1 MNASATFR
9 FGSCELLPAR
19 RQLLVDGQPAP
30 LGARAIDLL
39 HALVERRDRTVPKG
53 ELLDIVWPDVF
64 VEEANLH
71 VQVSGLRKVL
81 GSDVIAT
88 VPGRG
93 YRFVAPLDNESASV
107 TLPQVAPTVHSK
119 TLPAQPLS
127 LIGREQE
134 LSELARYVSS
144 QPLVTV
150 TGAGGI
156 GKTRLALAVATLLA
170 DQWKDGVAW
179 VEAASVFDSTQL
191 LSAVAQA
198 TRITLA
204 GGYSA
209 DKVAVALQLH
219 SMLLVIDNCEH
230 LLDAA
235 VLLVQSLRREAPTV
249 HILLTS
255 QAALRLQGE
264 QVFTLQPLAL
274 PRAEDEPDE
283 RFGALHLFAERVRAL
298 DRHFVLDA
306 ANGPVVADICRQL
319 DGLPLAIELAAARSH
334 LLGVRGLRD
343 RLAQRLQ
350 LLAGG
355 SRDLPHRHQ
364 TLRAALEWSHSLLGP
379 AEQAVLRRLGVFV
392 GGFTL
397 DLAQQVAADDASGS
411 LDSWAVLDSLGTL
424 VDRSLVSVDAGEPV
438 RYRLLETMRVFAL
451 EQLATAGETV
461 GLRAR
466 HARAVANLF
475 AAVDESRWGDSGK
488 ATASEAA
495 QRLQPE
501 IDNARAALDWAMDA
515 ADWVLAITLA
525 GAAAPLYV
533 QLGLIGELL
542 PRLNA
547 MRVHL
552 ELAPPSAQVNLLW
565 RLGTF
570 GIQGGMSHEELQ
582 RVKQEAVERARAA
595 GFRRRLQTALAA
607 FGFTLAR
614 RGDIE
619 ETQRVIAELRSLER
633 LDDPAY
639 VRGLRL
645 TVEMM
650 LHEHRQDIPQVI
662 ASLERQRAVLQEA
675 PDETWPLM
683 ACESNLMAY
692 MNCVDRHQEAAALG
706 MALLVRPD
714 LPRTFLQ
721 VACQTAYALAAL
733 GRLDEAFDIMRSR
746 RRELRMS
753 PIGIYSAEALAMLC
767 IADGR
772 LDDAVRI
779 DAALERHIRASGNK
793 VHPLTRE
800 FRARLLEAVNDV
812 GIQPGDL
819 QRWRVEG
826 EALSDG
832 VAVDLALRTTS
843 AVESYPVLD
852 D

>member
-1 MNASATFR
+1 MNVSATFR

-39 HALVERRDRTVPKG
+39 HALVERRDRTVPKA

-71 VQVSGLRKVL
+71 VQVSGLRKIL

-93 YRFVAPLDNESASV
+93 YRFIAPLENESASS
-107 TLPQVAPTVHSK
+107 TPAPAPTAVHNK
-119 TLPAQPLS
+119 ALPAHPVP

-134 LSELARYVSS
+134 LSELARYLSG
-144 QPLVTV
+144 QTLVTV
-150 TGAGGI
+150 TGAGGM
-156 GKTRLALAVATLLA
+156 GKTRLALAVASLLA
-170 DQWKDGVAW
+170 EKWRDGVAW
-179 VEAASVFDSTQL
+179 VEAASVFDLTQL

-198 TRITLA
+198 ARVTA
-204 GGYSA
+204 GAHSA
-209 DKVAVALQLH
+209 DKVAVALQSH

-230 LLDAA
+230 LLES
-235 VLLVQSLRREAPTV
+235 VRLLVLALRREAPSV

-255 QAALRLQGE
+255 QAAMRIQGE
-264 QVFTLQPLAL
+264 QIFALQPLAL
-274 PRAEDEPDE
+274 PRADDVPDE
-283 RFGALHLFAERVRAL
+283 RFGALQLFAERARAVDRRFAL
-298 DRHFVLDA
+298 DA
-306 ANGPVVADICRQL
+306 SNGPVVADICRQL
-319 DGLPLAIELAAARSH
+319 DGLPLAIELAAARVN
-334 LLGVRGLRD
+334 LLGVHGLRD
-343 RLAQRLQ
+343 KLSDRLQ
-350 LLAGG
+350 FLTVGP
-355 SRDLPHRHQ
+355 RDLPQRHQ
-364 TLRAALEWSHSLLGP
+364 TLRAALQWSHSLLNP
-379 AEQAVLRRLGVFV
+379 AEQAVLRQLGVFV

-397 DLAQQVAADDASGS
+397 DLAQHVAADGASGS
-411 LDSWAVLDSLGTL
+411 LDSWAVLEALGTL

-451 EQLATAGETV
+451 EQLATAGETAAA
-461 GLRAR
+461 RAR

-475 AAVDESRWGDSGK
+475 ATVDEARWGDSGK
-488 ATASEAA
+488 ASASEVA

-501 IDNARAALDWAMDA
+501 VDNARAALDWAVEA
-515 ADWVLAITLA
+515 ADWALAITLA
-525 GAAAPLYV
+525 GAAATLYM

-542 PRLNA
+542 PKLNA
-547 MRVHL
+547 MRAHL
-552 ELAPPSAQVNLLW
+552 DVAPASAQVNLLW

-614 RGDIE
+614 RGDTE
-619 ETQRVIAELRSLER
+619 ETQRVIAELRSLEWR
-633 LDDPAY
+633 DDPAY

-662 ASLERQRAVLQEA
+662 ASLEQQRAVLQEA

-692 MNCVDRHQEAAALG
+692 MNCVDRHEEAAVLG
-706 MALLVRPD
+706 MALLARPD

-721 VACQTAYALAAL
+721 VACQTAYALTVL
-733 GRLDEAFDIMRSR
+733 KRLDEAFDIMRSR
-746 RRELRMS
+746 RRELRS
-753 PIGIYSAEALAMLC
+753 TPIGVYSAEALAMLC

-772 LDDAVRI
+772 LGDAVRI
-779 DAALERHIRASGNK
+779 DAALQRHIRTNGNK
-793 VHPLTRE
+793 VHPLTRQ
-800 FRARLLEAVNDV
+800 FRARLLEAINAARV
-812 GIQPGDL
+812 QPDEL

-826 EALSDG
+826 EPLTDAA
-832 VAVDLALRTTS
+832 AVDLALR
-843 AVESYPVLD
+843 
-852 D
+852 